1 MAKQLNVALLGYQF
15 MGKAH
20 SNAFRQVNRF
30 FPDLDVE
37 PVLKCLVGRN
47 KDAVTAA
54 AAEYGFEE
62 VDTNWKRVVN
72 RPDIDIGDVCTP
84 GKLHAPMV
92 IEALNAGKHV
102 ICEKPLTNTLAESR
116 AVLKAAKKSR
126 KKTLTAYNYRRVP
139 AVALAKQLIDEGR
152 IG

>member
-20 SNAFRQVNRF
+20 SNAFRQVARY
-30 FPDLDVE
+30 FPEIGVE

-54 AAEYGFEE
+54 AADYGFEE
-62 VDTNWKRVVN
+62 IDTNWRRVVN
-72 RPDIDIGDVCTP
+72 RDDIDIVDVCTP

-92 IEALNAGKHV
+92 IEALKAGKHV
-102 ICEKPLTNTLAESR
+102 ICEKPLTNTLAEARDVMKTVKKR
-116 AVLKAAKKSR
+116 AIDI
-126 KKTLTAYNYRRVP
+126 LTASFGMPHEER
-139 AVALAKQLIDEGR
+139 
-152 IG
+152 